1 MAYISGGDIKRK
13 RGFGLSTI
21 SDFVAYLWGLFYMFF
36 HLLFSPTASVEDV
49 EYRKRGGNSGGGGG
63 AGGPPKKLGTMKN
76 FTTCSTMSGAGG
88 GG

>member
-63 AGGPPKKLGTMKN
+63 GGGGGRGPGGGGG
-76 FTTCSTMSGAGG
+76 GAGG
-88 GG
+88 MPPSHWLAL